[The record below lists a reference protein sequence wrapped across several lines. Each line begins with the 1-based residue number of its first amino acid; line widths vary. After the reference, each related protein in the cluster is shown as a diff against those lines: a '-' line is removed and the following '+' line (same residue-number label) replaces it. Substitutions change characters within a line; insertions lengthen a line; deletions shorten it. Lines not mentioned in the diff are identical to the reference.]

1 MDKFIL
7 VDDECLVS
15 RAFLTKPLYHQFILL
30 SVYSSNRFPCVHSFV
45 TYVHSFSLRFYRQNA
60 RIKISNSP
68 RIITLEIQ
76 FNNIWIFLVIAN
88 RPFTRIEYLKN
99 I

>member
-30 SVYSSNRFPCVHSFV
+30 SVYSSNRFPC
-45 TYVHSFSLRFYRQNA
+45 VHSFSLRFYRQNA